1 MPELSFR
8 RCPTCGIFF
17 RDLAECPTDATPLVE
32 EEAVIDRYRILDRL
46 GEGSM
51 GVVYRAQHTLL
62 DDRVVAIK
70 LLYRHLAHDP
80 ATVGR
85 FFREAKATSQ
95 LRNPHIVEVVDFG
108 TSPGGDTFLVMEY
121 LEGLSL
127 RDVLT
132 KEPVLPLPR
141 AVSIVEQIAD
151 GLHAAHEHGT
161 VHRDLKPDNVVL
173 VERDGAERVKLLD
186 FGIAQLSEY
195 KDARLTQTGIVL
207 GTPGYMSPE
216 QASGDPVDHR
226 TDIYALG
233 TILYEMLTGQ
243 CPFQGNT
250 AREVL
255 VRKLTR
261 PVPIPRQLRPE
272 ISLSVEAVIL
282 HALERKPELRPASVL
297 QLVDELH
304 DAVRRTGQGRTSRS
318 QPVVAPPPPAPVEE
332 PPIDEEEPLPAPP
345 PKRLEPRRGTLGRLL
360 PIAGVGLGLA
370 LGVVATLLLTRSS
383 GQTGGGAAPKLE
395 AKTSPPDAR
404 APAGDTRLAAA
415 LPPDAGRRRKG
426 TGPRHPLVVKRQ
438 PGKHEPKPLEVKKT
452 VEAKTPEVIDSKTTA
467 EVSSKPSGAQV
478 FDEHDA
484 PLGRTPLR
492 VPTGKARKLTVHLV
506 GYEHH
511 TLKIPARATKSFTVT
526 LGKST
531 ASWEAV
537 SLRQLKQMLDR
548 GQISQF
554 TYNRR
559 RKELLEKRDQKLA
572 EARAKLRIGEY
583 TKEQYDRLVKT
594 IEDAYK

>member
-17 RDLAECPTDATPLVE
+17 RELSDCPSDGTPLVDE
-32 EEAVIDRYRILDRL
+32 DAVIDRYRLLDKL

-95 LRNPHIVEVVDFG
+95 LRNPHIVEVTDFG
-108 TSPGGDTFLVMEY
+108 TAPGGDTFLVMEY

-132 KEPVLPLPR
+132 KEPILALPR
-141 AVSIVEQIAD
+141 AVDIVEQIAD

-173 VERDGAERVKLLD
+173 VQRDGAERVKLLD

-233 TILYEMLTGQ
+233 TILYEMLVGQ

-282 HALERKPELRPASVL
+282 HALERKPELRPANVL

-304 DAVRRTGQGRTSRS
+304 DAVRRTGQGRSSRS
-318 QPVVAPPPPAPVEE
+318 QPVVPPAPVEE
-332 PPIDEEEPLPAPP
+332 PPLDEDEPLPAPP
-345 PKRLEPRRGTLGRLL
+345 PRRSEPRRGALGRLL

-370 LGVVATLLLTRSS
+370 LGVVATLLLTRSPEQKPPAPTVASS
-383 GQTGGGAAPKLE
+383 GTA
-395 AKTSPPDAR
+395 SPRPDAR
-404 APAGDTRLAAA
+404 APDRTRALASPAR
-415 LPPDAGRRRKG
+415 PPDAGRPRKV
-426 TGPRHPLVVKRQ
+426 GPKHPVVVTKR
-438 PGKHEPKPLEVKKT
+438 PPKHEPKPEPKLPV
-452 VEAKTPEVIDSKTTA
+452 VVDAKTRA
-467 EVSSKPSGAQV
+467 EVASQPSGAQV
-478 FDEHDA
+478 LDEHES
-484 PLGRTPLR
+484 PLGRTPLQ
-492 VPTGKARKLTVHLV
+492 VATGRARTLTVHLV
-506 GYEHH
+506 GYEPR
-511 TLKIPARATKSFTVT
+511 TLKIPERSTKRFSVSLSKTA
-526 LGKST
+526 

-559 RKELLEKRDQKLA
+559 RKELLEKRDQKLV
-572 EARAKLRIGEY
+572 EAKVKLRIGEY
-583 TKEQYDRLVKT
+583 TKEQYDRVVKT
-594 IEDAYK
+594 IEDAYR